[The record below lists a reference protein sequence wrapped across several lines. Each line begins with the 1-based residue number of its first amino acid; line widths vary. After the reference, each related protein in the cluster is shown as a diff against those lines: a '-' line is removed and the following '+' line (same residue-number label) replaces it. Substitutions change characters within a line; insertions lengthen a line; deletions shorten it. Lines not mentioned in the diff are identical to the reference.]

1 MLSEFLKRHPIRRF
15 TRKNLNC
22 FYPPAEDRAAWD
34 SLSSDVRQQAEAL
47 IAQYAAFPYPMR
59 TASGFMAFMRTGSR
73 QADEGPYFQRR
84 RKLCAAVLNCCLHP
98 DAPLDDVID
107 GAWCVCEES
116 AWVISAH
123 NINPIPGAPAAADY
137 PLPRMD
143 EYIDLF
149 AAQTGMILALTLH
162 MLGERIQKEIP
173 QLYQRMLRE
182 LDSRILRPFLN
193 HDEFWWMGN
202 KRKDLNNWT
211 PWIVSNILV
220 CFFLY
225 PTADREELGTAL
237 ERSCLFLDRWLEC
250 IPADGGC
257 DEGAGY
263 WNMAGGALLDCL
275 EIMEA
280 VTEGRM
286 QFWQEEKIRNILLF
300 PLKAE
305 IGNGWFM
312 NFADC
317 DARPFI
323 SGERVQLAGEKLR
336 DPALIALGMRTRGE
350 LADQI
355 NDTPNFTRL
364 LRLLFHSAVEIAESA
379 AEREDVWLPD
389 LQVRKVCRGGMTLCC
404 KGGHNGENHNHND
417 VGSFMLYVDGEP
429 QIVDA
434 GNMVYTAK
442 TFSDQR
448 YTLWHT
454 RSAYHN
460 LPLIGGQEQQP
471 GKEHKAKTVKSTPD
485 GMSLYICKAYEAS
498 GLKTLKREF
507 QLSDHALT
515 LHDRVKCTQ
524 PQPVTWVFMLR
535 SRPEFRDGLV
545 LSGAIC
551 LHVPDGMTGQAEEIP
566 VTDPRM
572 ARNYPGSLWR
582 LTLSAPVENEYH
594 AVFII
599 EKRKEIKRNPG

>member
-1 MLSEFLKRHPIRRF
+1 MFTKYLKQHSITRF
-15 TRKNLNC
+15 NESGMAAL
-22 FYPPAEDRAAWD
+22 YPSATDRAAWD
-34 SLSSDVRQQAEAL
+34 GLSADAKQQAETL
-47 IAQYAAFPYPMR
+47 IAQYASIPYPMR
-59 TASGFMAFMRTGSR
+59 TATGFMALVRTGSR
-73 QADEGPYFQRR
+73 QADEGPYFLRR

-107 GAWCVCEES
+107 GVWCICEES
-116 AWVISAH
+116 TWVISAH

-143 EYIDLF
+143 GYIDLF

-162 MLGERIQKEIP
+162 LLGKRIQNEIP
-173 QLYQRMLRE
+173 QLHQRMIQE

-193 HDEFWWMGN
+193 HDEYWWMGSI
-202 KRKDLNNWT
+202 RKDLNNWT

-220 CFFLY
+220 CFFLHAN
-225 PTADREELGTAL
+225 ADPKELSKAL
-237 ERSCLFLDRWLEC
+237 ERSCLYLDRWLDC

-275 EIMEA
+275 EILEA
-280 VTEGRM
+280 VTDGKM
-286 QFWQEEKIRNILLF
+286 QFWNEEKIRNIMRF
-300 PLKAE
+300 PLQAE
-305 IGNGWFM
+305 IGGGWFM

-317 DARPFI
+317 DARPFL
-323 SGERVQLAGEKLR
+323 SGERLQLAGEKLNE
-336 DPALIALGMRTRGE
+336 PALTALGVRTRGK

-364 LRLLFHSAVEIAESA
+364 LRLLFHPGVETAESA
-379 AEREDVWLPD
+379 AEMADVWLPD

-460 LPLIGGQEQQP
+460 LPLVGGQEQQP
-471 GKEHKAKTVKSTPD
+471 GREHKAKAVKWMPD
-485 GMSLYICKAYEAS
+485 GLRLYICKAYDS
-498 GLKTLKREF
+498 VGLKTLKREF
-507 QLSDHALT
+507 QLSENTLT
-515 LHDRVKCTQ
+515 VHDTVNCTQ
-524 PQPVTWVFMLR
+524 SQPVTWVFMLR
-535 SRPEFRDGLV
+535 NKPVMEKGQV
-545 LSGAIC
+545 LSGAIR
-551 LHVPDGMTGQAEEIP
+551 LLLPEGMTAEAEEIP
-566 VTDPRM
+566 ITDPRM

-582 LTLSAPVENEYH
+582 LLVTAPAALKH
-594 AVFII
+594 SLVFTI
-599 EKRKEIKRNPG
+599 EKA

>member
-1 MLSEFLKRHPIRRF
+1 MFTKYLKQHSITRF
-15 TRKNLNC
+15 NESGMAAL
-22 FYPPAEDRAAWD
+22 YPSATDRAAWD
-34 SLSSDVRQQAEAL
+34 GLSADAKQQAATL
-47 IAQYAAFPYPMR
+47 IAQYASIPYPMR
-59 TASGFMAFMRTGSR
+59 TATGFMALVRTGSR
-73 QADEGPYFQRR
+73 QADEGPYFLRR
-84 RKLCAAVLNCCLHP
+84 RKLCAAVLNCCMHP

-107 GAWCVCEES
+107 GVWCICEES
-116 AWVISAH
+116 TWVISAH

-143 EYIDLF
+143 GYIDLF

-162 MLGERIQKEIP
+162 LLGKRIQNEIP
-173 QLYQRMLRE
+173 QLHQRMIQE

-193 HDEFWWMGN
+193 HDEYWWMGSI
-202 KRKDLNNWT
+202 RKDLNNWT

-220 CFFLY
+220 CFFLHAN
-225 PTADREELGTAL
+225 ADPKELSKAL
-237 ERSCLFLDRWLEC
+237 ERSCLYLDRWLDC

-275 EIMEA
+275 EILEA
-280 VTEGRM
+280 VTDGSM
-286 QFWQEEKIRNILLF
+286 QFW
-300 PLKAE
+300 
-305 IGNGWFM
+305 NGWFM

-317 DARPFI
+317 DARPFL
-323 SGERVQLAGEKLR
+323 SGERLQLAGEKLNE
-336 DPALIALGMRTRGE
+336 PALTALGVRTRGK

-364 LRLLFHSAVEIAESA
+364 LRLLFHPGVETAESA
-379 AEREDVWLPD
+379 AETADVWLPD

-460 LPLIGGQEQQP
+460 LPLVGGQEQQP
-471 GKEHKAKTVKSTPD
+471 GREHKAKAVKWMPD
-485 GMSLYICKAYEAS
+485 GLRLYICQAYDAV

-507 QLSDHALT
+507 QLSENTLT
-515 LHDRVKCTQ
+515 LHDTVNCTQ
-524 PQPVTWVFMLR
+524 SQPVTWVFMLR
-535 SRPEFRDGLV
+535 NKPVMEKGQV
-545 LSGAIC
+545 LSGAIR
-551 LHVPDGMTGQAEEIP
+551 LLLPEGMTAEAEEIP
-566 VTDPRM
+566 ITDPRM
-572 ARNYPGSLWR
+572 ARNFPGSLWR
-582 LTLSAPVENEYH
+582 LLVTAPAAFKH
-594 AVFII
+594 SAVFTI
-599 EKRKEIKRNPG
+599 EKA

>member
-1 MLSEFLKRHPIRRF
+1 MFTKYLRQHRISRF
-15 TRKNLNC
+15 NENGMAAL
-22 FYPPAEDRAAWD
+22 YPSAADREAWD
-34 SLSSDVRQQAEAL
+34 GLPEGGKQQLEAL
-47 IAQYAAFPYPMR
+47 IARYASIPYPMR
-59 TASGFMAFMRTGSR
+59 TATGFMAFVRSGSR
-73 QADEGPYFQRR
+73 QADEGPYFTRR
-84 RKLCAAVLNCCLHP
+84 RKLCATVLNCCLHP
-98 DAPLDDVID
+98 DAPLDDVVD
-107 GAWCVCEES
+107 GAWYVCEES
-116 AWVISAH
+116 TWVISAH

-143 EYIDLF
+143 GYIDLF
-149 AAQTGMILALTLH
+149 SAQTGMILALTLH
-162 MLGERIQKEIP
+162 LLGDRLQKEIP
-173 QLYQRMLRE
+173 QLYRRVTRE

-202 KRKDLNNWT
+202 IRKDLNNWT

-225 PTADREELGTAL
+225 PGEDPK
-237 ERSCLFLDRWLEC
+237 ERSAALARSCQYLDRWLDC
-250 IPADGGC
+250 IPKDGGC

-275 EIMEA
+275 EILEA
-280 VTEGRM
+280 VTDGKMR
-286 QFWQEEKIRNILLF
+286 FWSEEKIRNIMRF
-300 PLKAE
+300 PLQAE

-317 DARPFI
+317 DARPFL
-323 SGERVQLAGEKLR
+323 SGERLQLAGEKLD
-336 DPALIALGMRTRGE
+336 DPTLTALGVRTRGE

-364 LRLLFHSAVEIAESA
+364 LRLLFHPAVEP
-379 AEREDVWLPD
+379 AERPAEPADVWLPD

-460 LPLIGGQEQQP
+460 LPLVGGQEQQP
-471 GKEHKAKTVKSTPD
+471 GKEHKAKAVKWMPD
-485 GMSLYICKAYEAS
+485 GLRLYICQAYDAV

-507 QLSDHALT
+507 QLTESALT
-515 LHDRVKCTQ
+515 LHDTVNCTQ
-524 PQPVTWVFMLR
+524 AQPVTWVFMLR
-535 SRPEFRDGLV
+535 NQPVIEENQV
-545 LSGAIC
+545 LSGAVR
-551 LHVPDGMTGQAEEIP
+551 LLLPEGMTAEAEEIP
-566 VTDPRM
+566 ITDPRM

-582 LTLSAPVENEYH
+582 LLVTAPAALQH
-594 AVFII
+594 SAVFTV
-599 EKRKEIKRNPG
+599 EKI